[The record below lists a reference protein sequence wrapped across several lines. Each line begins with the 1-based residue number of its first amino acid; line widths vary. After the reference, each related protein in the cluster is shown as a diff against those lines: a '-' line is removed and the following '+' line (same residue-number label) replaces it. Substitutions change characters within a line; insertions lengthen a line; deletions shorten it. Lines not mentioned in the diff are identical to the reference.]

1 MMLFTETFNEFYS
14 KVKESLADGTFA
26 KLTFAKTIGNTQ
38 LMNIYI
44 RPIVEAEVLQL
55 ELKFKFQQE
64 EIVEFYTIDG
74 AFDRLL
80 PFINNPFSSVILFT
94 TEFDLVYKLN
104 KKKTVSITDQPPTF
118 GNASPILLEYLDTKK

>member
-1 MMLFTETFNEFYS
+1 MSIYIAFDEFYT

-44 RPIVEAEVLQL
+44 RPIVEEEVLQL

-64 EIVEFYTIDG
+64 EIVEFYSIDD
-74 AFDRLL
+74 ALDRLS

-118 GNASPILLEYLDTKK
+118 GNASPVILEYLASKQ

>member
-44 RPIVEAEVLQL
+44 RPVIEAEDLQL

-64 EIVEFYTIDG
+64 EIVEFYSIDA

-104 KKKTVSITDQPPTF
+104 KKKTVSITEQPPTF
-118 GNASPILLEYLDTKK
+118 GNASPILLEYLDNKK

>member
-1 MMLFTETFNEFYS
+1 MLFTETFSEFYS

-44 RPIVEAEVLQL
+44 RPIVEAEDLQL

-64 EIVEFYTIDG
+64 EIVEFHTIDA

-80 PFINNPFSSVILFT
+80 SFINNPFSSVILFT

-104 KKKTVSITDQPPTF
+104 KKKTVSITEQPPTF
-118 GNASPILLEYLDTKK
+118 GNASPILLEYLDNKK

>member
-1 MMLFTETFNEFYS
+1 MLFTETFNEFYS

-44 RPIVEAEVLQL
+44 RPIIEAEDLQL

-64 EIVEFYTIDG
+64 EIVEFYSIDA
-74 AFDRLL
+74 AFNRLL

-104 KKKTVSITDQPPTF
+104 KKKTVSITEQPPTF
-118 GNASPILLEYLDTKK
+118 GNASPILLEYLDNKK

>member
-1 MMLFTETFNEFYS
+1 MLFAETFSEFYT
-14 KVKESLADGTFA
+14 KVAASLADGTFA
-26 KLTFAKTIGNTQ
+26 KLTFAKTIGNTD

-44 RPIVEAEVLQL
+44 RPIVENDVLQL

-64 EIVEFYTIDG
+64 EIVEFYSIEA

-94 TEFDLVYKLN
+94 IEFDLVYKLN

-118 GNASPILLEYLDTKK
+118 GNASPVLLEYLASK

>member
-1 MMLFTETFNEFYS
+1 MLFTETFVAFYS
-14 KVKESLADGTFA
+14 KVKGSLADGTFA

-38 LMNIYI
+38 LMNIYV
-44 RPIVEAEVLQL
+44 RPIVEEGVLQF

-64 EIVEFYTIDG
+64 EIVEFYSIED

-104 KKKTVSITDQPPTF
+104 KKKAISITDQDPTF
-118 GNASPILLEYLDTKK
+118 GNASPVLLEYLAAKN

>member
-1 MMLFTETFNEFYS
+1 MMLFTETFSEFYS

-44 RPIVEAEVLQL
+44 RPIVEAEDLQL

-64 EIVEFYTIDG
+64 EIVEFHTIDA

-80 PFINNPFSSVILFT
+80 SFINNPFSSVILFT

-104 KKKTVSITDQPPTF
+104 KKKTVSITEQPPTF
-118 GNASPILLEYLDTKK
+118 GNASPILLEYLDNKK

>member
-1 MMLFTETFNEFYS
+1 MVFTETFTTFYT

-26 KLTFAKTIGNTQ
+26 KLTFAKTIGNTD

-44 RPIVEAEVLQL
+44 RPVVEDGVLQL

-64 EIVEFYTIDG
+64 EIVEFYSIDA

-104 KKKTVSITDQPPTF
+104 KKKAVSITNQEPTF
-118 GNASPILLEYLDTKK
+118 GNASPVILEYLASKK

>member
-1 MMLFTETFNEFYS
+1 MVFTATFTEFYN

-44 RPIVEAEVLQL
+44 RPIVEDGVLQL

-64 EIVEFYTIDG
+64 EIVEFYAIDV

-80 PFINNPFSSVILFT
+80 PFINNPFSSIILFT

-104 KKKTVSITDQPPTF
+104 KKKAVSIVDQPPTF
-118 GNASPILLEYLDTKK
+118 GNASPVLLEYLESKN

>member
-1 MMLFTETFNEFYS
+1 MEFTTTFNEFYS

-44 RPIVEAEVLQL
+44 RPIMEEEVLQL

-64 EIVEFYTIDG
+64 EIVEFYSIED

-104 KKKTVSITDQPPTF
+104 KKRAVSITETVNTF
-118 GNASPILLEYLDTKK
+118 GNASEVLLDYLNQ